1 MLLDIYML
9 CLITGCSI
17 ADIDECLDRKQYPCH
32 GVCTNTD
39 GSFTCDCP
47 TGTRGNASNGECHKD
62 PFPPRAQVA
71 AGTSIFLK
79 LQHFDFYL
87 WKACRFAC

>member
-9 CLITGCSI
+9 CLITGCSN
-17 ADIDECLDRKQYPCH
+17 ADIDECLDRKQYTCH

-47 TGTRGNASNGECHKD
+47 TGTRGNASIGECHKD
-62 PFPPRAQVA
+62 PFPPRATTGDGFFAECPRLCRVFFI
-71 AGTSIFLK
+71 GT
-79 LQHFDFYL
+79 
-87 WKACRFAC
+87 R